1 VARTGVAAGG
11 THGQSRR
18 VCRSDG
24 PRREASS
31 GPPVGVWAQVNS
43 FVFLFSFDFFSL
55 YSQFKFEFEFG
66 YEIHP

>member
-1 VARTGVAAGG
+1 VAAGG

-18 VCRSDG
+18 ACRSDG
-24 PRREASS
+24 TRREASS

-43 FVFLFSFDFFSL
+43 FVFFILFSFDFFSL